1 MVIMK
6 RDKVFNA
13 VFCGI
18 IGGVC
23 LYIPV
28 HFMLVHVG
36 VVKVTSNDNQ
46 VAFEPVAEKNIVDKV
61 SNKVNA
67 VKNRLENEVTN
78 SFPFYNSLNGLYQN
92 FNYYM
97 NKLVYKEV
105 PLKTNSDSEYIFY
118 NKENDFYYLENQYS
132 KEELDKRLD
141 TQVKMFNKLANLDID
156 MYLYFP
162 TRYELTKLKDNNLS
176 SYVDSF
182 KDKLS
187 SKIKVANMDITSL
200 EQYKNY
206 FYKTDHHWN
215 MNGALAGYY
224 DIMDILEKTPV
235 DNLEVVN
242 KTERKFYGSMAKSVL
257 NDKTYDYILDVD
269 RTLDYDVLVN
279 GKSAS
284 EVFKPRQIRLD
295 RDYLY
300 YDYYVQYFN
309 GQYGEICY
317 DYHKD
322 KEENLLIL
330 SDSYAWQI
338 DYLIAASFNKT
349 YVVNLR
355 YDKWKKEDLNLEEY
369 MKERNI
375 KKVLFLYE
383 GGSMMFDQYNY
394 NLEGRIK

>member
-1 MVIMK
+1 MK
-6 RDKVFNA
+6 KDKIFNA

-28 HFMLVHVG
+28 HFMLVHIG
-36 VVKVTSNDNQ
+36 VVTKTSNDNQ

-78 SFPFYNSLNGLYQN
+78 SFPFYNCLNGLYQN
-92 FNYYM
+92 ANYYM

-141 TQVKMFNKLANLDID
+141 TQVAMFNKLANLDID

-162 TRYELTKLKDNNLS
+162 TRYELTMLKDNNLS

-224 DIMDILEKTPV
+224 DIMDILGKAPV

-242 KTERKFYGSMAKSVL
+242 KRERKFYGSMAKSVL
-257 NDKTYDYILDVD
+257 NNKTYDYILDVD
-269 RTLDYDVLVN
+269 KKLDYDVLVN
-279 GKSAS
+279 GKQAS

-317 DYHKD
+317 DYHQD

-338 DYLIAASFNKT
+338 DYLIASSFNKT

>member
-1 MVIMK
+1 MK

-28 HFMLVHVG
+28 HFMLVHIG
-36 VVKVTSNDNQ
+36 VVTKTSNDNQ
-46 VAFEPVAEKNIVDKV
+46 MVFEPVVEKNIGDKL

-97 NKLVYKEV
+97 NSFFYKEV
-105 PLKTNSDSEYIFY
+105 SLKTNSDNEYIFY

-132 KEELDKRLD
+132 KDELDKRLD
-141 TQVKMFNKLANLDID
+141 IQVAMFNKLANLDID

-162 TRYELTKLKDNNLS
+162 TRYELTKLKDNNLN
-176 SYVDSF
+176 SYVDIF

-224 DIMDILEKTPV
+224 DIMDILGKAPV

-242 KTERKFYGSMAKSVL
+242 KRERKFYGSMAKSVL

-269 RTLDYDVLVN
+269 KKLDYDVLVN
-279 GKSAS
+279 GKQAS

-338 DYLIAASFNKT
+338 DYLIASSFNKT

>member
-1 MVIMK
+1 MK
-6 RDKVFNA
+6 RDKIFNA
-13 VFCGI
+13 IFCGI

-28 HFMLVHVG
+28 HFMLVHIG
-36 VVKVTSNDNQ
+36 VVTKTSNDNQ
-46 VAFEPVAEKNIVDKV
+46 VVFEPISEKNIGDKL

-67 VKNRLENEVTN
+67 IKTRLENEITN

-97 NKLVYKEV
+97 NSFFYKEV
-105 PLKTNSDSEYIFY
+105 PLKTNSDNEYIFY

-132 KEELDKRLD
+132 KDELDKRLD
-141 TQVKMFNKLANLDID
+141 MQVAMFNKLANLDID

-162 TRYELTKLKDNNLS
+162 TRYELTKLKDNNLN
-176 SYVDSF
+176 SYVDIF

-224 DIMDILEKTPV
+224 DIMDILGKVPV

-242 KTERKFYGSMAKSVL
+242 KRERKFYGSMAKSVL
-257 NDKTYDYILDVD
+257 NNKTYDYILDVD
-269 RTLDYDVLVN
+269 KKLDYDVLVN
-279 GKSAS
+279 GKQAS

-338 DYLIAASFNKT
+338 DYLIASSFNKT

-355 YDKWKKEDLNLEEY
+355 YDKWKKGDLNLEEY

>member
-1 MVIMK
+1 MK
-6 RDKVFNA
+6 RDKIFNA
-13 VFCGI
+13 IFCGI

-28 HFMLVHVG
+28 HFMLVHIG
-36 VVKVTSNDNQ
+36 VVTKTSNDNQ
-46 VAFEPVAEKNIVDKV
+46 VVFEPISEKNIGDKL

-67 VKNRLENEVTN
+67 IKTRLENEITN

-97 NKLVYKEV
+97 NSFFYKEV
-105 PLKTNSDSEYIFY
+105 PLKTNSDNEYIFY

-132 KEELDKRLD
+132 KDDLDKRLD
-141 TQVKMFNKLANLDID
+141 MQVAMFNKLVNLDID

-162 TRYELTKLKDNNLS
+162 TRYELTKLKDNNLN
-176 SYVDSF
+176 SYVDIF

-224 DIMDILEKTPV
+224 DIMDILGKVPV

-242 KTERKFYGSMAKSVL
+242 KRERKFYGSMAKSVL
-257 NDKTYDYILDVD
+257 NNKTYDYILDVD
-269 RTLDYDVLVN
+269 KKLDYDVLVN
-279 GKSAS
+279 GKQAS

-322 KEENLLIL
+322 NEENLLIL

-338 DYLIAASFNKT
+338 DYLIASSFNKT

-369 MKERNI
+369 MKKRNI

>member
-1 MVIMK
+1 MK
-6 RDKVFNA
+6 KDRVFNA

-28 HFMLVHVG
+28 HFMLVHIG
-36 VVKVTSNDNQ
+36 VVTKTSNDNQ
-46 VAFEPVAEKNIVDKV
+46 MVFEPIDEKNIGNKL

-67 VKNRLENEVTN
+67 IKTRLENEITN

-97 NKLVYKEV
+97 NSFFYKEV
-105 PLKTNSDSEYIFY
+105 PLKTNSDNEYIFY

-132 KEELDKRLD
+132 KDELDKRLD
-141 TQVKMFNKLANLDID
+141 MQVAMFNKLANLDID

-162 TRYELTKLKDNNLS
+162 TRYELTKLKDNNLN
-176 SYVDSF
+176 SYVGIF

-224 DIMDILEKTPV
+224 DIMDILGKVPV

-242 KTERKFYGSMAKSVL
+242 KRERKFYGSMAKSVL
-257 NDKTYDYILDVD
+257 NNKTYDYILDVD
-269 RTLDYDVLVN
+269 KKLDYDVLVN
-279 GKSAS
+279 GKQAS

-322 KEENLLIL
+322 NEENLLIL

-338 DYLIAASFNKT
+338 DYLIASSFNKT

-369 MKERNI
+369 MKKRNI

>member
-36 VVKVTSNDNQ
+36 VVTKTSNDNQ

-92 FNYYM
+92 ANYYM

-105 PLKTNSDSEYIFY
+105 PLKTNSDNEYIFY

-132 KEELDKRLD
+132 KDELDKRLD
-141 TQVKMFNKLANLDID
+141 TQVAMFNKLANLDID

-162 TRYELTKLKDNNLS
+162 TRYELTKLKDNNLN
-176 SYVDSF
+176 SYVDIF

-224 DIMDILEKTPV
+224 DIMNILGKVPV

-242 KTERKFYGSMAKSVL
+242 KRERKFYGSMAKSVL
-257 NDKTYDYILDVD
+257 NNKTYDYILDID
-269 RTLDYDVLVN
+269 KKLDYDVLVN
-279 GKSAS
+279 GKQAS

-338 DYLIAASFNKT
+338 DYLIASSFNKT
-349 YVVNLR
+349 YVVSLR

>member
-1 MVIMK
+1 MK
-6 RDKVFNA
+6 RDKIFNA
-13 VFCGI
+13 IFCGI

-28 HFMLVHVG
+28 HFMLVHIG
-36 VVKVTSNDNQ
+36 VVTKTSNDNQ
-46 VAFEPVAEKNIVDKV
+46 VVFEPISEKNIGDKL

-67 VKNRLENEVTN
+67 IKTRLENEITN

-92 FNYYM
+92 FNYCM
-97 NKLVYKEV
+97 NSFFYKEV
-105 PLKTNSDSEYIFY
+105 PLKTNSDNEYIFY

-132 KEELDKRLD
+132 KDELDKRLD
-141 TQVKMFNKLANLDID
+141 MQVAMFNKLANLDID

-162 TRYELTKLKDNNLS
+162 TRYELTKLKDNNLN
-176 SYVDSF
+176 SYVDIF

-224 DIMDILEKTPV
+224 DIMDILGKVPV

-242 KTERKFYGSMAKSVL
+242 KRERKFYGSMAKSVL
-257 NDKTYDYILDVD
+257 NNKTYDYILDVD
-269 RTLDYDVLVN
+269 KKLDYDVLVN
-279 GKSAS
+279 GKQAS
-284 EVFKPRQIRLD
+284 ELFKPRQIRLD

-338 DYLIAASFNKT
+338 DYLIASSFNKT

>member
-1 MVIMK
+1 MK

-46 VAFEPVAEKNIVDKV
+46 VSFEPVAEKNIVDKV

-141 TQVKMFNKLANLDID
+141 VQVKMFNKLATLDID

-162 TRYELTKLKDNNLS
+162 TRYELTKIKDNNLN
-176 SYVDSF
+176 SYVDIF

-187 SKIKVANMDITSL
+187 SKIKVANMDIASL

-224 DIMDILEKTPV
+224 DIMDILGKAPV

-242 KTERKFYGSMAKSVL
+242 KRERKFYGSMAKSVL

-269 RTLDYDVLVN
+269 KKLDYDVLIN
-279 GKSAS
+279 DKQAS

-338 DYLIAASFNKT
+338 DYLIASSFNKT

>member
-1 MVIMK
+1 MK
-6 RDKVFNA
+6 RDKIFNA

-28 HFMLVHVG
+28 HFMLVHIG
-36 VVKVTSNDNQ
+36 VVTKTSNDNQ
-46 VAFEPVAEKNIVDKV
+46 VVFEPISEKNIGDKL

-67 VKNRLENEVTN
+67 IKTRLENEITN

-97 NKLVYKEV
+97 NSFFYKEV
-105 PLKTNSDSEYIFY
+105 PLKTNSDNEYIFY

-132 KEELDKRLD
+132 KDELDKRLD
-141 TQVKMFNKLANLDID
+141 MQVAMFNKLANLDID

-162 TRYELTKLKDNNLS
+162 TRYELTKLKDNNLN
-176 SYVDSF
+176 SYVDIF

-224 DIMDILEKTPV
+224 DIMDILGKVPV

-242 KTERKFYGSMAKSVL
+242 KRERKFYGSMAKSVL
-257 NDKTYDYILDVD
+257 NNKTYDYILDVD
-269 RTLDYDVLVN
+269 KKLDYDVLVN
-279 GKSAS
+279 GKQAS

-322 KEENLLIL
+322 NEENLLIL

-338 DYLIAASFNKT
+338 DYLIASSFNKT

-355 YDKWKKEDLNLEEY
+355 YDKWKKGDLNLEEY

>member
-1 MVIMK
+1 MK
-6 RDKVFNA
+6 KDRVFNA

-28 HFMLVHVG
+28 HFMLVHIG
-36 VVKVTSNDNQ
+36 VVTKTSNDNQ
-46 VAFEPVAEKNIVDKV
+46 MVFEPISEKNIGDKL
-61 SNKVNA
+61 SNKVSA
-67 VKNRLENEVTN
+67 IKTRLENEITN

-97 NKLVYKEV
+97 NSFFYKEV
-105 PLKTNSDSEYIFY
+105 PLKTNSDNEYIFY

-132 KEELDKRLD
+132 KDELDKRLD
-141 TQVKMFNKLANLDID
+141 MQVAMFNKLANLDID

-162 TRYELTKLKDNNLS
+162 TRYELTKLKDNNLN
-176 SYVDSF
+176 SYVDIF

-224 DIMDILEKTPV
+224 DIIDILGKVPV

-242 KTERKFYGSMAKSVL
+242 KRERKFYGSMAKSVL
-257 NDKTYDYILDVD
+257 NNKTYDYILDVD
-269 RTLDYDVLVN
+269 KKLDYDVLVN
-279 GKSAS
+279 GKQAS

-322 KEENLLIL
+322 NEENLLIL

-338 DYLIAASFNKT
+338 DYLIASSFNKT

-355 YDKWKKEDLNLEEY
+355 YDKWKKGDLNLEEY

>member
-1 MVIMK
+1 MK
-6 RDKVFNA
+6 RDKIFNA

-28 HFMLVHVG
+28 HFMLVHIG
-36 VVKVTSNDNQ
+36 VVAKTSNDNQ
-46 VAFEPVAEKNIVDKV
+46 MVFEPISEKNIGDKL

-67 VKNRLENEVTN
+67 IKTRLENEITN

-97 NKLVYKEV
+97 NSFFYKEV
-105 PLKTNSDSEYIFY
+105 PLKTNSDNEYIFY

-132 KEELDKRLD
+132 KDELDKRLD
-141 TQVKMFNKLANLDID
+141 MQVAMFNKLANLDID

-162 TRYELTKLKDNNLS
+162 TRYELTKLKDNNLN
-176 SYVDSF
+176 SYVDIF

-224 DIMDILEKTPV
+224 DIMDILGKVPV

-242 KTERKFYGSMAKSVL
+242 KRERKFYGSMAKSVL
-257 NDKTYDYILDVD
+257 NNKTYDYILDVD
-269 RTLDYDVLVN
+269 KKLDYDVLVN
-279 GKSAS
+279 GKQAS

-322 KEENLLIL
+322 NEENLLIL

-338 DYLIAASFNKT
+338 DYLIASSFNKT

>member
-1 MVIMK
+1 MK
-6 RDKVFNA
+6 KDKVFNA

-18 IGGVC
+18 IGSVC

-28 HFMLVHVG
+28 HFMLVHIG
-36 VVKVTSNDNQ
+36 VVTKTSNDNQ
-46 VAFEPVAEKNIVDKV
+46 MVFEPISEKNIGDKL
-61 SNKVNA
+61 SNKVSA
-67 VKNRLENEVTN
+67 IKTRLENEITN

-97 NKLVYKEV
+97 NSFFYKEV
-105 PLKTNSDSEYIFY
+105 PLKTNSDNEYIFY

-132 KEELDKRLD
+132 KDELDKRLD
-141 TQVKMFNKLANLDID
+141 MQVAMFNKLANLDID

-162 TRYELTKLKDNNLS
+162 TRYELTKLKDNNLN
-176 SYVDSF
+176 SYVDIF

-224 DIMDILEKTPV
+224 DIMDILGKVPV

-242 KTERKFYGSMAKSVL
+242 KRERKFYGSMAKSVL
-257 NDKTYDYILDVD
+257 NNKTYDYILDVD
-269 RTLDYDVLVN
+269 KKLDYDVLVN
-279 GKSAS
+279 GKQAS

-322 KEENLLIL
+322 NEENLLIL

-338 DYLIAASFNKT
+338 DYLIASSFNKT

-369 MKERNI
+369 MKKRNI

>member
-1 MVIMK
+1 MK
-6 RDKVFNA
+6 KDKVFNA
-13 VFCGI
+13 VFCVI

-28 HFMLVHVG
+28 HFMLVHIG
-36 VVKVTSNDNQ
+36 VVTKTSNDNQ

-67 VKNRLENEVTN
+67 VKNRLENEITN

-97 NKLVYKEV
+97 NSFLYKEV
-105 PLKTNSDSEYIFY
+105 PLKTNSDNEYIFY
-118 NKENDFYYLENQYS
+118 NKENDFYYLENQYN
-132 KEELDKRLD
+132 KDELDKRLD
-141 TQVKMFNKLANLDID
+141 MQVAMFNKLANLDID

-162 TRYELTKLKDNNLS
+162 TRYELTKIKDNNLN
-176 SYVDSF
+176 SYVDIF

-187 SKIKVANMDITSL
+187 SKIKVANMDIASL

-224 DIMDILEKTPV
+224 DIMDILGKAPV
-235 DNLEVVN
+235 DNLKVVN
-242 KTERKFYGSMAKSVL
+242 KRERKFYGSMAKSVL

-269 RTLDYDVLVN
+269 KKLDYDVLVN
-279 GKSAS
+279 GKQAS

-317 DYHKD
+317 DYHQD

>member
-1 MVIMK
+1 MK
-6 RDKVFNA
+6 KDKIFNA

-28 HFMLVHVG
+28 HFMLVHIG
-36 VVKVTSNDNQ
+36 VVTKTSNDNQ
-46 VAFEPVAEKNIVDKV
+46 VVFEPVVEKNIGDKL

-97 NKLVYKEV
+97 NSFLYKEV
-105 PLKTNSDSEYIFY
+105 PLKTNSDNEYIFY

-132 KEELDKRLD
+132 KDELDKRLD

-224 DIMDILEKTPV
+224 DIMDILGKAPV

-242 KTERKFYGSMAKSVL
+242 KMERKFYGSMAKSVL
-257 NDKTYDYILDVD
+257 NNKTYDYILDID
-269 RTLDYDVLVN
+269 KKLDYDVLVN
-279 GKSAS
+279 GKQAS

-338 DYLIAASFNKT
+338 DYLIASSFNKT

>member
-1 MVIMK
+1 MK
-6 RDKVFNA
+6 KDKIFNA

-28 HFMLVHVG
+28 HFMLVHIG
-36 VVKVTSNDNQ
+36 VVTKTNNDNQ
-46 VAFEPVAEKNIVDKV
+46 VVFEPVAEKNIVDKV

-97 NKLVYKEV
+97 NSFFYKEV

-162 TRYELTKLKDNNLS
+162 TRYELTKLKDNNLN

-224 DIMDILEKTPV
+224 DIMDILGKVPV

-242 KTERKFYGSMAKSVL
+242 KRERKFYGSMAKSVL

-269 RTLDYDVLVN
+269 KKLDYDVLVN
-279 GKSAS
+279 GKQAS

-338 DYLIAASFNKT
+338 DYLIASSFNKT

>member
-1 MVIMK
+1 MK
-6 RDKVFNA
+6 KDKVFNA

-28 HFMLVHVG
+28 HFMLVHIG
-36 VVKVTSNDNQ
+36 VVAKTSNDNQ
-46 VAFEPVAEKNIVDKV
+46 VVFEPISEKNIGDKL

-67 VKNRLENEVTN
+67 IKTRLENEITN

-97 NKLVYKEV
+97 NSFFYKEV
-105 PLKTNSDSEYIFY
+105 PLKTNSDNEYIFY

-132 KEELDKRLD
+132 KDELDKRLD
-141 TQVKMFNKLANLDID
+141 MQVVMFNKLANLDID

-162 TRYELTKLKDNNLS
+162 TRYELTKLKDNNLN
-176 SYVDSF
+176 SYVDIF

-224 DIMDILEKTPV
+224 DIMDILGKVPV

-242 KTERKFYGSMAKSVL
+242 KRERKFYGSMAKSVL
-257 NDKTYDYILDVD
+257 NNKTYDYILDVD
-269 RTLDYDVLVN
+269 KKLDYDVLVN
-279 GKSAS
+279 GKQAS

-338 DYLIAASFNKT
+338 DYLIASSFNKT

-355 YDKWKKEDLNLEEY
+355 YDKWKKGDLNLEEY

>member
-1 MVIMK
+1 MK

-46 VAFEPVAEKNIVDKV
+46 VSFEPVAEKNIVDKV

-141 TQVKMFNKLANLDID
+141 VQVKMFNKLANLDID

-187 SKIKVANMDITSL
+187 SKIKVANMDIASL

-224 DIMDILEKTPV
+224 DIMDILGKTPV

-242 KTERKFYGSMAKSVL
+242 KRERKFYGSMAKSVL
-257 NDKTYDYILDVD
+257 NNKTYDYILDID
-269 RTLDYDVLVN
+269 KKLDYDVLVN
-279 GKSAS
+279 GKQAS

-322 KEENLLIL
+322 KAENLLIL

-338 DYLIAASFNKT
+338 DYLIASSFNKT

>member
-1 MVIMK
+1 MK
-6 RDKVFNA
+6 KDKVFNA

-28 HFMLVHVG
+28 HFMLVHIG
-36 VVKVTSNDNQ
+36 VVAKTSNDNQ
-46 VAFEPVAEKNIVDKV
+46 VVFEPISEKNIGDKL

-67 VKNRLENEVTN
+67 IKTRLENEITN

-97 NKLVYKEV
+97 NSFFYKEV
-105 PLKTNSDSEYIFY
+105 PLKTNSDNEYIFY

-132 KEELDKRLD
+132 KDELDKRLD
-141 TQVKMFNKLANLDID
+141 MQVAMFNKLANLDID

-162 TRYELTKLKDNNLS
+162 TRYELTKLKDNNLN
-176 SYVDSF
+176 SYVDIF

-224 DIMDILEKTPV
+224 DIMDILGKVPV

-242 KTERKFYGSMAKSVL
+242 KRERKFYGSMAKSVL
-257 NDKTYDYILDVD
+257 NNKTYDYILDVD
-269 RTLDYDVLVN
+269 KKLDYDVLVN
-279 GKSAS
+279 GKQAS

-322 KEENLLIL
+322 NEENLLIL

-338 DYLIAASFNKT
+338 DYLIASSFNKT

>member
-1 MVIMK
+1 MK
-6 RDKVFNA
+6 KDRVFNA

-28 HFMLVHVG
+28 HFMLVHIG
-36 VVKVTSNDNQ
+36 VVTKTSNDNQ
-46 VAFEPVAEKNIVDKV
+46 MVFEPIDEKNIGDKL

-67 VKNRLENEVTN
+67 IKTRLENEITN

-97 NKLVYKEV
+97 NSFFYKEV
-105 PLKTNSDSEYIFY
+105 PLKTNSDNEYIFY
-118 NKENDFYYLENQYS
+118 YKENDFYYLENQYS
-132 KEELDKRLD
+132 KDELDKRLD
-141 TQVKMFNKLANLDID
+141 MQVAMFNKLANLDID

-162 TRYELTKLKDNNLS
+162 TRYELTKLKDNNLN
-176 SYVDSF
+176 SYVDIF

-224 DIMDILEKTPV
+224 DIMDILGKVPV

-242 KTERKFYGSMAKSVL
+242 KRERKFYGSMAKSVL
-257 NDKTYDYILDVD
+257 NNKTYDYILDVD
-269 RTLDYDVLVN
+269 KKLDYDVLVN
-279 GKSAS
+279 GKQAS

-322 KEENLLIL
+322 NEENLLIV

-338 DYLIAASFNKT
+338 DYLIASSFNKT

-369 MKERNI
+369 MKKRNI

>member
-1 MVIMK
+1 MK
-6 RDKVFNA
+6 RDKIFNA
-13 VFCGI
+13 IFCGI

-28 HFMLVHVG
+28 HFMLVHIG
-36 VVKVTSNDNQ
+36 VVAKTSNDNQ
-46 VAFEPVAEKNIVDKV
+46 VVFEPISEKNIGDKL

-67 VKNRLENEVTN
+67 IKTRLENEITN

-97 NKLVYKEV
+97 NSFFYKEV
-105 PLKTNSDSEYIFY
+105 PLKTNSDNEYIFY

-132 KEELDKRLD
+132 KDELDKRLD
-141 TQVKMFNKLANLDID
+141 MQVAMFNKLANLDID

-162 TRYELTKLKDNNLS
+162 TRYELTKLKDNNLN
-176 SYVDSF
+176 SYVDIF

-224 DIMDILEKTPV
+224 DIMDILGKVPV

-242 KTERKFYGSMAKSVL
+242 KRERKFYGSMAKSVL
-257 NDKTYDYILDVD
+257 NNKTYDYILDVD
-269 RTLDYDVLVN
+269 KKLDYDVLVN
-279 GKSAS
+279 GKQAS

-322 KEENLLIL
+322 NEENLLIL

-338 DYLIAASFNKT
+338 DYLIASSFNKT

>member
-1 MVIMK
+1 MK
-6 RDKVFNA
+6 RDKIFNA

-28 HFMLVHVG
+28 HFMLVHIG
-36 VVKVTSNDNQ
+36 VVAKTSNDNQ
-46 VAFEPVAEKNIVDKV
+46 MVFEPISEKNIGDKL
-61 SNKVNA
+61 SNKFNA
-67 VKNRLENEVTN
+67 IKTRLENEITN

-97 NKLVYKEV
+97 NSFFYKEV
-105 PLKTNSDSEYIFY
+105 PLKTNSDNEYIFY

-132 KEELDKRLD
+132 KDELDKRLD
-141 TQVKMFNKLANLDID
+141 MQVAMFNKLANLDID

-162 TRYELTKLKDNNLS
+162 TRYELTKLKDNNLN
-176 SYVDSF
+176 SYVDIF

-224 DIMDILEKTPV
+224 DIMDILGKVPV

-242 KTERKFYGSMAKSVL
+242 KRERKFYGSMAKSVL
-257 NDKTYDYILDVD
+257 NNKTYDYILDVD
-269 RTLDYDVLVN
+269 KKLDYDVLVN
-279 GKSAS
+279 GKQAS

-322 KEENLLIL
+322 NEENLLIL

-338 DYLIAASFNKT
+338 DYLIASSFNKT

-369 MKERNI
+369 MKKRNI

>member
-1 MVIMK
+1 MK
-6 RDKVFNA
+6 KDKVFNA

-18 IGGVC
+18 ICGVC

-28 HFMLVHVG
+28 HFMLVHIG
-36 VVKVTSNDNQ
+36 VVTKTSNDNQ
-46 VAFEPVAEKNIVDKV
+46 VVFEPVVEKNIGDKL

-97 NKLVYKEV
+97 NSFLYKEV
-105 PLKTNSDSEYIFY
+105 PLKTNSDNEYIFY

-132 KEELDKRLD
+132 KDELDKRLD

-224 DIMDILEKTPV
+224 DIMDILGKAPV

-242 KTERKFYGSMAKSVL
+242 KMERKFYGSMAKSVL
-257 NDKTYDYILDVD
+257 NNKTYDYILDID
-269 RTLDYDVLVN
+269 KKLDYDVLVN
-279 GKSAS
+279 GKQAS

-300 YDYYVQYFN
+300 YDYCVQYFN

-338 DYLIAASFNKT
+338 DYLIASSFNKT

>member
-1 MVIMK
+1 MK
-6 RDKVFNA
+6 KDRVFNA

-28 HFMLVHVG
+28 HFMLVHIG
-36 VVKVTSNDNQ
+36 VVTKTSNDNQ
-46 VAFEPVAEKNIVDKV
+46 VVFEPISEKNIGDKL

-67 VKNRLENEVTN
+67 IKTRLENEITN

-97 NKLVYKEV
+97 NSFFYKEV
-105 PLKTNSDSEYIFY
+105 PLKTNSDNEYIFY

-132 KEELDKRLD
+132 KDELDKRLD
-141 TQVKMFNKLANLDID
+141 MQVAMFNKLANLDID

-162 TRYELTKLKDNNLS
+162 TRYELTKLKDNNLN
-176 SYVDSF
+176 SYVDIF

-224 DIMDILEKTPV
+224 DIMDILGKVPV

-242 KTERKFYGSMAKSVL
+242 KRERKFYGSMAKSVL
-257 NDKTYDYILDVD
+257 NNKTYDYILDVD
-269 RTLDYDVLVN
+269 KKLDYDVLVN
-279 GKSAS
+279 GKQAS

-322 KEENLLIL
+322 NEENLLIL

-338 DYLIAASFNKT
+338 DYLIASSFNKT

-355 YDKWKKEDLNLEEY
+355 YDKWKKGDLNLEEY

>member
-1 MVIMK
+1 MK
-6 RDKVFNA
+6 KDKIFNA

-28 HFMLVHVG
+28 HFMLVHIG
-36 VVKVTSNDNQ
+36 VVAKTSNDNQ
-46 VAFEPVAEKNIVDKV
+46 VVFEPISEKNIGDKL

-67 VKNRLENEVTN
+67 IKTRLENEITN

-97 NKLVYKEV
+97 NSFFYKEV
-105 PLKTNSDSEYIFY
+105 PLKTNSDNEYIFY

-132 KEELDKRLD
+132 KDELDKRLD
-141 TQVKMFNKLANLDID
+141 MQVAMFNKLANLDID

-162 TRYELTKLKDNNLS
+162 TRYELTKLIDNNLN
-176 SYVDSF
+176 SYVDIF

-224 DIMDILEKTPV
+224 DIMDILGKVPV

-242 KTERKFYGSMAKSVL
+242 KRERKFYGSMAKSVL
-257 NDKTYDYILDVD
+257 NNKTYDYILDVD
-269 RTLDYDVLVN
+269 KKLDYDVLVN
-279 GKSAS
+279 GKQAS

-322 KEENLLIL
+322 NEENLLIL

-338 DYLIAASFNKT
+338 DYLIASSFNKT

-369 MKERNI
+369 MKKRNI

>member
-1 MVIMK
+1 MK
-6 RDKVFNA
+6 KDKVFNA

-28 HFMLVHVG
+28 HFMLVHIG
-36 VVKVTSNDNQ
+36 VVTKTSNDNQ
-46 VAFEPVAEKNIVDKV
+46 VVFEPVVEKNIGDKL

-162 TRYELTKLKDNNLS
+162 TRYELTKLKDNNLN

-224 DIMDILEKTPV
+224 DIMDILGKTPV

-242 KTERKFYGSMAKSVL
+242 KRERKFYGSMAKSVL
-257 NDKTYDYILDVD
+257 NNKTYDYILDID
-269 RTLDYDVLVN
+269 KKLDYDVLVN
-279 GKSAS
+279 GKQAS

-338 DYLIAASFNKT
+338 DYLIASSFNKT

>member
-1 MVIMK
+1 MK

-36 VVKVTSNDNQ
+36 VVTKTSNDNQ
-46 VAFEPVAEKNIVDKV
+46 VSFEPVAEKNIVDKV

-97 NKLVYKEV
+97 NSFFYKEV

-118 NKENDFYYLENQYS
+118 DKKNDFYYLENQYS

-141 TQVKMFNKLANLDID
+141 VQVKMFNKLANLDID

-162 TRYELTKLKDNNLS
+162 TRYELTNLKDNNLS

-187 SKIKVANMDITSL
+187 SKIKVANKDIASL

-224 DIMDILEKTPV
+224 DIMDILGKTPV

-242 KTERKFYGSMAKSVL
+242 KRERKFYGSMAKSVL
-257 NDKTYDYILDVD
+257 NNKTYDYILDID
-269 RTLDYDVLVN
+269 KKLDYDVLVN
-279 GKSAS
+279 GKQAS

-338 DYLIAASFNKT
+338 DYLIASSFNKT

>member
-1 MVIMK
+1 MK
-6 RDKVFNA
+6 KDKVFNA

-36 VVKVTSNDNQ
+36 VVTKTSNDNQ
-46 VAFEPVAEKNIVDKV
+46 VVFEPVAEKNIVDKV

-92 FNYYM
+92 FNYNM
-97 NKLVYKEV
+97 NSFFYKEI

-118 NKENDFYYLENQYS
+118 DKKNDFYYLENQYS

-224 DIMDILEKTPV
+224 DIMSILGKIPV

>member
-1 MVIMK
+1 MK
-6 RDKVFNA
+6 KDKVFNA

-28 HFMLVHVG
+28 HFMLVHIG
-36 VVKVTSNDNQ
+36 VVTKTSNDNQ
-46 VAFEPVAEKNIVDKV
+46 MVFEPISEKNIGDKL
-61 SNKVNA
+61 SNKVSA
-67 VKNRLENEVTN
+67 IKTRLENEITN

-97 NKLVYKEV
+97 NSFFYKEV
-105 PLKTNSDSEYIFY
+105 PLKTNSDNEYIFY

-132 KEELDKRLD
+132 KDELDKRLD
-141 TQVKMFNKLANLDID
+141 MQVAMFNKLANLDID

-162 TRYELTKLKDNNLS
+162 TRYELTKLKDNNLN
-176 SYVDSF
+176 SYVGIF

-224 DIMDILEKTPV
+224 DIMDILGKVPV

-242 KTERKFYGSMAKSVL
+242 KRERKFYGSMAKSVL
-257 NDKTYDYILDVD
+257 NNKTYDYILDVD
-269 RTLDYDVLVN
+269 KKLDYDVLVN
-279 GKSAS
+279 GKQAS

-338 DYLIAASFNKT
+338 DYLIASSFNKT

-355 YDKWKKEDLNLEEY
+355 YDKWKKGDLNLEEY

>member
-1 MVIMK
+1 MK

-46 VAFEPVAEKNIVDKV
+46 VSFEPVAEKNIVDKV

-162 TRYELTKLKDNNLS
+162 TRYELTKLKDNNLN

-224 DIMDILEKTPV
+224 DIMDILGKTPV

-242 KTERKFYGSMAKSVL
+242 KRERKFYGSMAKSVL
-257 NDKTYDYILDVD
+257 NNKTYDYILDID
-269 RTLDYDVLVN
+269 KKLDYDVLVN
-279 GKSAS
+279 GKQAS

-338 DYLIAASFNKT
+338 DYLIASSFNKT

>member
-1 MVIMK
+1 MK
-6 RDKVFNA
+6 KDKVFNA
-13 VFCGI
+13 IFCGI

-28 HFMLVHVG
+28 HFMLVHIG
-36 VVKVTSNDNQ
+36 VVTKTSNDNQ
-46 VAFEPVAEKNIVDKV
+46 VVFEPISEKNIGDKL

-67 VKNRLENEVTN
+67 IKTRLENEITN

-92 FNYYM
+92 FNYYT
-97 NKLVYKEV
+97 NSFLYKEV
-105 PLKTNSDSEYIFY
+105 PLKTNSDNEYIFY

-132 KEELDKRLD
+132 KDELDKRLD
-141 TQVKMFNKLANLDID
+141 MQVAMFNKLANLDID

-162 TRYELTKLKDNNLS
+162 TRYELTKLKDNNLN
-176 SYVDSF
+176 SYVDIF

-224 DIMDILEKTPV
+224 DIMDILGKVPV

-242 KTERKFYGSMAKSVL
+242 KRERKFYGSMAKSVL
-257 NDKTYDYILDVD
+257 NNKTYDYILDVD
-269 RTLDYDVLVN
+269 KKLDYDVLVN
-279 GKSAS
+279 GKQAS

-322 KEENLLIL
+322 NEENLLIL

-338 DYLIAASFNKT
+338 DYLIASSFNKT

-369 MKERNI
+369 MKKRNI

>member
-1 MVIMK
+1 MK

-28 HFMLVHVG
+28 HFMLVHIG
-36 VVKVTSNDNQ
+36 VVTKTNNDNQ
-46 VAFEPVAEKNIVDKV
+46 VVFEPVAEKNIVDKV

-67 VKNRLENEVTN
+67 VKNRLENEITN

-97 NKLVYKEV
+97 NSFLYKEV
-105 PLKTNSDSEYIFY
+105 PLKTNSDNEYIFY

-132 KEELDKRLD
+132 KDELDKRLD
-141 TQVKMFNKLANLDID
+141 MQVAMFNKLANLDID

-162 TRYELTKLKDNNLS
+162 TRYELTKIKDNNLN
-176 SYVDSF
+176 SYVDIF

-224 DIMDILEKTPV
+224 DIMDILGKVPV

-242 KTERKFYGSMAKSVL
+242 KRERKFYGSMAKSVL
-257 NDKTYDYILDVD
+257 NNKTYDYILDID
-269 RTLDYDVLVN
+269 KKLDYDVLVN
-279 GKSAS
+279 GKQAS

-317 DYHKD
+317 DYHQD

>member
-6 RDKVFNA
+6 KDKVFNA
-13 VFCGI
+13 IFCGI

-28 HFMLVHVG
+28 HFMLVHIG
-36 VVKVTSNDNQ
+36 VVTKTSNDNQ
-46 VAFEPVAEKNIVDKV
+46 VVFEPISEKNIGDKL

-67 VKNRLENEVTN
+67 IKTRLENEITN

-97 NKLVYKEV
+97 NSFFYKEV
-105 PLKTNSDSEYIFY
+105 PLKTNSDNEYIFY

-132 KEELDKRLD
+132 KDELDKRLD
-141 TQVKMFNKLANLDID
+141 MQVAMFNKLANLDID

-162 TRYELTKLKDNNLS
+162 TRYELTKLKDNNLN
-176 SYVDSF
+176 SYVDIF

-224 DIMDILEKTPV
+224 DIMDILGKVPV

-242 KTERKFYGSMAKSVL
+242 KRERKFYGSMAKSVL

-269 RTLDYDVLVN
+269 KKLDYDVLVN
-279 GKSAS
+279 GKQAS

-322 KEENLLIL
+322 NEENLLIL

-338 DYLIAASFNKT
+338 DYLIASSFNKT

>member
-1 MVIMK
+1 MK
-6 RDKVFNA
+6 KDKVFNA

-28 HFMLVHVG
+28 HFMLVHIG
-36 VVKVTSNDNQ
+36 VVAKTSNDNQ
-46 VAFEPVAEKNIVDKV
+46 VVFEPISEKNIGDKL

-67 VKNRLENEVTN
+67 IKTRLENEITN

-97 NKLVYKEV
+97 NSFFYKEV
-105 PLKTNSDSEYIFY
+105 PLKTNSDNEYIFY

-132 KEELDKRLD
+132 KDELDKRLD
-141 TQVKMFNKLANLDID
+141 MQVAMFNKLANLDID

-162 TRYELTKLKDNNLS
+162 TRYELTKLKDNNLN
-176 SYVDSF
+176 SYVDIF

-224 DIMDILEKTPV
+224 DIMDILGKVPV

-242 KTERKFYGSMAKSVL
+242 KRERKFYGSMAKSVL
-257 NDKTYDYILDVD
+257 NNKTYDYILDVD
-269 RTLDYDVLVN
+269 KKLDYDVLVN
-279 GKSAS
+279 GKQAS

-322 KEENLLIL
+322 NEENLLIL

-338 DYLIAASFNKT
+338 DYLIASSFNKT

-369 MKERNI
+369 MKKRNI

>member
-1 MVIMK
+1 MK
-6 RDKVFNA
+6 RDKIFNA

-28 HFMLVHVG
+28 HFMLVHIG
-36 VVKVTSNDNQ
+36 VVAKTSNDNQ
-46 VAFEPVAEKNIVDKV
+46 MVFEPISEKNIGDKL
-61 SNKVNA
+61 SNKVSA
-67 VKNRLENEVTN
+67 IKTRLENEITN

-97 NKLVYKEV
+97 NSFFYKEV
-105 PLKTNSDSEYIFY
+105 PLKTNSDNEYIFY

-132 KEELDKRLD
+132 KDELDKRLD
-141 TQVKMFNKLANLDID
+141 MQVAMFNKLANLDID

-162 TRYELTKLKDNNLS
+162 TRYELTKLKDNNLN
-176 SYVDSF
+176 SYVGIF

-206 FYKTDHHWN
+206 FYKADHHWN

-224 DIMDILEKTPV
+224 DIMDILGKVPV

-242 KTERKFYGSMAKSVL
+242 KRERKFYGSMAKSVL
-257 NDKTYDYILDVD
+257 NNKTYDYILDVD
-269 RTLDYDVLVN
+269 KKLDYDLLVN
-279 GKSAS
+279 GKQAS

-322 KEENLLIL
+322 NEENLLIL

-338 DYLIAASFNKT
+338 DYLIASSFNKT

-355 YDKWKKEDLNLEEY
+355 YDKWKKGDLNLEEY

>member
-1 MVIMK
+1 MK
-6 RDKVFNA
+6 KDKVFNA
-13 VFCGI
+13 IFCGI

-28 HFMLVHVG
+28 HFMLVHIG
-36 VVKVTSNDNQ
+36 VVTKTSNDNQ
-46 VAFEPVAEKNIVDKV
+46 MVFEPISEKNIWDKL
-61 SNKVNA
+61 SNKVSA
-67 VKNRLENEVTN
+67 IKTRLENEITN

-97 NKLVYKEV
+97 NSFFYKEV
-105 PLKTNSDSEYIFY
+105 PLKTNSDNEYIFY

-132 KEELDKRLD
+132 KDELDKRLD
-141 TQVKMFNKLANLDID
+141 MQVAMFNKLANLDID

-162 TRYELTKLKDNNLS
+162 TRYELTKLKDNNLN
-176 SYVDSF
+176 SYVDIF

-224 DIMDILEKTPV
+224 DIMDILGKVPV

-242 KTERKFYGSMAKSVL
+242 KRERKFYGSMAKSVL
-257 NDKTYDYILDVD
+257 NNKTYDYILDVD
-269 RTLDYDVLVN
+269 KKLDYDVLVN
-279 GKSAS
+279 GKQAS

-322 KEENLLIL
+322 NEENLLIL

-338 DYLIAASFNKT
+338 DYLIASSFNKT

-355 YDKWKKEDLNLEEY
+355 YDKWKKGDLNLEEY

>member
-1 MVIMK
+1 MK
-6 RDKVFNA
+6 RDKIFNA

-28 HFMLVHVG
+28 HFMLVHIG
-36 VVKVTSNDNQ
+36 VVTKTSNDNQ
-46 VAFEPVAEKNIVDKV
+46 VVFEPVAEKNIVDKV

-97 NKLVYKEV
+97 NSFFYKEV
-105 PLKTNSDSEYIFY
+105 PLKTNSDNEYIFY

-162 TRYELTKLKDNNLS
+162 TRYELTKLKDNNLN
-176 SYVDSF
+176 SYVDIF

-224 DIMDILEKTPV
+224 DIMDILGKAPV

-242 KTERKFYGSMAKSVL
+242 KRERKFYGSMAKSVL
-257 NDKTYDYILDVD
+257 NNKTYDYILDID
-269 RTLDYDVLVN
+269 KKLDYDVLVN
-279 GKSAS
+279 GKQAS

-338 DYLIAASFNKT
+338 DYLIASSFNKT

>member
-1 MVIMK
+1 MK
-6 RDKVFNA
+6 KDKVFNA

-28 HFMLVHVG
+28 HFMLVHIG
-36 VVKVTSNDNQ
+36 VVTKTSNDNQ
-46 VAFEPVAEKNIVDKV
+46 VVFEPISEKNIGDKL
-61 SNKVNA
+61 SNKVSA
-67 VKNRLENEVTN
+67 IKTRLENEITN

-97 NKLVYKEV
+97 NSFFYKEV
-105 PLKTNSDSEYIFY
+105 PLKTNSDNEYIFY

-132 KEELDKRLD
+132 KDELDKRLD
-141 TQVKMFNKLANLDID
+141 MQVAMFNKLANLDID

-162 TRYELTKLKDNNLS
+162 TRYELTKLKDNNLN
-176 SYVDSF
+176 SYVDIF

-224 DIMDILEKTPV
+224 DIMDILGKVPV

-242 KTERKFYGSMAKSVL
+242 KRERKFYGSMAKSVL
-257 NDKTYDYILDVD
+257 NNKTYDYILDVD
-269 RTLDYDVLVN
+269 KKLDYDVLVN
-279 GKSAS
+279 GKQAS

-338 DYLIAASFNKT
+338 DYLIASSFNKT

-355 YDKWKKEDLNLEEY
+355 YDKWKKGDLNLEEY
-369 MKERNI
+369 MKKRNI

>member
-1 MVIMK
+1 MIMK
-6 RDKVFNA
+6 RDKIFNA

-28 HFMLVHVG
+28 HFMLVHIG
-36 VVKVTSNDNQ
+36 VVAKTSNDNQ
-46 VAFEPVAEKNIVDKV
+46 MVFEPISEKNIGDKL

-67 VKNRLENEVTN
+67 IKTRLENEITN

-97 NKLVYKEV
+97 NSFFYKEV
-105 PLKTNSDSEYIFY
+105 PLKTNSDNEYIFY

-132 KEELDKRLD
+132 KDELDKRLD
-141 TQVKMFNKLANLDID
+141 MQVAMFNKLANLDID

-162 TRYELTKLKDNNLS
+162 TRYELTKLKDNNLN
-176 SYVDSF
+176 SYVDIF

-187 SKIKVANMDITSL
+187 LKIKVANMDITSL

-224 DIMDILEKTPV
+224 DIMDILGKVPV

-242 KTERKFYGSMAKSVL
+242 KRERKFYGSMAKSVL
-257 NDKTYDYILDVD
+257 NNKTYDYILDVD
-269 RTLDYDVLVN
+269 KKLDYDVLVN
-279 GKSAS
+279 GKQAS

-322 KEENLLIL
+322 NEENLLIL

-338 DYLIAASFNKT
+338 DYLIASSFNKT

-369 MKERNI
+369 MKKRNI

>member
-1 MVIMK
+1 MK

-46 VAFEPVAEKNIVDKV
+46 VVFEPVAEKNIVDKV

-118 NKENDFYYLENQYS
+118 DKKNDFYYLENQYS

-182 KDKLS
+182 KNKLS

-224 DIMDILEKTPV
+224 DIMSILGKIPV

-338 DYLIAASFNKT
+338 DYLIAVSFNKT

>member
-1 MVIMK
+1 MK
-6 RDKVFNA
+6 KDKVFNA

-28 HFMLVHVG
+28 HFMLVHIG
-36 VVKVTSNDNQ
+36 VVTKTSNDNQ
-46 VAFEPVAEKNIVDKV
+46 VVFEPISEKNIGNKL

-67 VKNRLENEVTN
+67 IKTRLENEITN

-97 NKLVYKEV
+97 NSFFYKEV
-105 PLKTNSDSEYIFY
+105 PLKTNSDNEYIFY

-132 KEELDKRLD
+132 KDELDKRLD
-141 TQVKMFNKLANLDID
+141 MQVAMFNKLANLDID

-162 TRYELTKLKDNNLS
+162 TRYELTKLKDNNLN
-176 SYVDSF
+176 SYVDIF

-224 DIMDILEKTPV
+224 DIMDILGKVPV

-242 KTERKFYGSMAKSVL
+242 KRERKFYGSMAKSVL
-257 NDKTYDYILDVD
+257 NNKTYDYILDVD
-269 RTLDYDVLVN
+269 KKLDYDVLVN
-279 GKSAS
+279 GKQAS

-322 KEENLLIL
+322 NEENLLIL

-338 DYLIAASFNKT
+338 DCLIASSFNKT

-355 YDKWKKEDLNLEEY
+355 YDKWKKGDLNLEEY